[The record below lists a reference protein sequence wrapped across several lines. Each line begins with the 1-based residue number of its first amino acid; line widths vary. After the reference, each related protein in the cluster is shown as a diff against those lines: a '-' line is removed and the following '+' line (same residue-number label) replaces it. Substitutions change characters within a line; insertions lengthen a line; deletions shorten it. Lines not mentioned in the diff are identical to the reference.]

1 MPILFRKSVVGTA
14 VVAAP
19 WVASGRP
26 TVVASNRHGR
36 YKSLPGEQGRLAVA
50 PMFPIAKK
58 MEPSRVPRHP

>member
-1 MPILFRKSVVGTA
+1 
-14 VVAAP
+14 
-19 WVASGRP
+19 VASGRP